1 MERQPKKVVF
11 FRFYLGKESFL
22 YEILFLI
29 SFGTIFDRYNISNL
43 IIEYM
48 KVLKIFYIVRRDK
61 NGIDVISSTSDDRQ
75 SAKDMVYRML
85 RKYPKKYVIKK
96 IHRQY
101 YITNT
106 ETNEWEILGM
116 VTTLSKA
123 HPYALISNT
132 LSQNLTE
139 YDDLFSA
146 QYGIMEFMRLRNE
159 EIDKQTKTYTI
170 AQNKDDK
177 EKKTYYK
184 ILRCVREIES

>member
-1 MERQPKKVVF
+1 
-11 FRFYLGKESFL
+11 
-22 YEILFLI
+22 
-29 SFGTIFDRYNISNL
+29 
-43 IIEYM
+43 M

-106 ETNEWEILGM
+106 ENNEWEILGM